1 MGDNHTPAANWLED
15 NIDSHRIEDLRH
27 KLQENTYMHNA
38 VQRIAKELTIEIM
51 ENTYGVPFR

>member
-27 KLQENTYMHNA
+27 KLQENTY
-38 VQRIAKELTIEIM
+38 
-51 ENTYGVPFR
+51 GVPFR